1 MLDADDKI
9 DRLISSVQD
18 LRVSMASMGGKLD
31 GYMSRVEAH
40 DNRAEDHEKRL
51 RTVERRLY
59 ALPGIGVVFGGAGLG
74 VATYTALK

>member
-1 MLDADDKI
+1 VTDADDKI
-9 DRLISSVQD
+9 DKLIDRIND
-18 LRVSMASMGGKLD
+18 LRVTVSSLGGKLD
-31 GYMSRVEAH
+31 GYLSRIESH
-40 DNRAEDHEKRL
+40 DNRAEDHAQRL